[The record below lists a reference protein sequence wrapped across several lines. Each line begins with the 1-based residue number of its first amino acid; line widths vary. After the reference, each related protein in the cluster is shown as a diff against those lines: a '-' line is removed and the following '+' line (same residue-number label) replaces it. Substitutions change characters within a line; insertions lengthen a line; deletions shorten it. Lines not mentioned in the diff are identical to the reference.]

1 MNEKMLT
8 DLKDMQ
14 FVMTNKMK
22 DQLMRLIVIKQT
34 LDNKELSLS
43 FKEQKLLQKEFDN
56 LLEEF
61 RREFQANN
69 QIQVQFMRA
78 YLGIK

>member
-1 MNEKMLT
+1 MDEKMLT

-22 DQLMRLIVIKQT
+22 DQLMNLIVIKQT

-43 FKEQKLLQKEFDN
+43 FKEQKNLQKEFDN
-56 LLEEF
+56 LLKEF
-61 RREFQANN
+61 RKEFQAHN
-69 QIQVQFMRA
+69 QVQVQFMRA

>member
-69 QIQVQFMRA
+69 QVQVQFMRA

>member
-22 DQLMRLIVIKQT
+22 DQLMRLLVIKQT
-34 LDNKELSLS
+34 LNNKELSLS

-69 QIQVQFMRA
+69 QVQVQFMRA